1 MKSPLNLI
9 CSLVC
14 HKKQRGGVYNTSKSI
29 IPETSHENPISR
41 STQPDFDRLCFVVT
55 PFARAQQPGA
65 PSFQETLKSAESAT
79 AKKDWQ
85 AAAGYWASVVAENP
99 VNAKFW
105 EQFAQSLYQNKDY
118 KQAIPAYQK
127 ALELG
132 AGFPSNQAYNIACCY
147 ALLGAKESALKWLEK
162 AFEIGFRDLDN
173 AQKDSD
179 LQSLH
184 DNPRYLRLVGLDDL
198 SKMTREQS
206 WRYDLGMLER
216 EVDRK
221 GFAYGVV
228 RTTTKAEF
236 HDAVTNLGARA
247 EKLSDQQMV
256 IEIMKLMRTL
266 GDGHTGLLLPPQQ
279 PDYALAL
286 PLQFYLFKEGMFV
299 IAADPKYKDL
309 LGAQVLQ
316 LGGHGSDEI
325 LKSLDQVISRDNEMW
340 PSQLAPY
347 HLRSLPLLS
356 ALGLVSDI
364 RKAELSLRDADGS
377 ERKVTVEADSTHPNS
392 VIWNDFPAE
401 WTTYAQT
408 LPGSPPLYLKNAK
421 TNYWFEYLSDSK
433 VVYFQYNRVLN
444 DEKEPLAAFTER
456 LFKFINEHDV
466 EKLVIDMRWNNGGNT
481 LLAPPLL
488 YSLIKSDKV
497 NQKGK
502 LFVII
507 GRRTFSAAQN
517 TTTFFERHTKA
528 IFVGEPTGS
537 RPNFV
542 GEETPFVLPYSKI
555 MVNISDLYWQSSWP
569 MDYRTWIAPQI
580 YTPPTFAAYRANRD
594 PAMEAVLAYR

>member
-1 MKSPLNLI
+1 MKTPARVLALLGAGALI
-9 CSLVC
+9 A
-14 HKKQRGGVYNTSKSI
+14 I
-29 IPETSHENPISR
+29 
-41 STQPDFDRLCFVVT
+41 CFVIP
-55 PFARAQQPGA
+55 PFAKAQQPA
-65 PSFQETLKSAESAT
+65 ALSFQETLKNAEGAT
-79 AKKDWQ
+79 TRKDWK
-85 AAAGYWASVVAENP
+85 AATGYWAGVVAANP
-99 VNAKFW
+99 VNARFW

-118 KQAIPAYQK
+118 KQAIPAYQQ
-127 ALELG
+127 ALALG
-132 AGFPSNQAYNIACCY
+132 AGYPSNQAYNIACCY
-147 ALLGAKESALKWLEK
+147 ALLGDKEAALKWLEK
-162 AFEIGFRDLDN
+162 AFEIGFRDLEL
-173 AQKDSD
+173 AQTDSD

-184 DNPRYLRLVGLDDL
+184 EDPRYLKLVGLDDV
-198 SKMTREQS
+198 SKMTREQG
-206 WRYDLGMLER
+206 WHYDLTMLER

-221 GFAYGVV
+221 GFAYGVF

-236 HDAVTNLGARA
+236 HDAVVNLTTRV

-256 IEIMKLMRTL
+256 IEIMKLMRSL
-266 GDGHTGLLLPPQQ
+266 GDGHTGLLLPPQR
-279 PDYALAL
+279 PDYVLAL

-316 LGGHGSDEI
+316 LGGHSVEEI
-325 LKSLDQVISRDNEMW
+325 LKALDQVISRDNELW

-347 HLRSLPLLS
+347 HIRSLPLLS

-364 RKAELSLRDADGS
+364 RQTQLSLRDASGNN
-377 ERKVTVEADSTHPNS
+377 RVVTVEADSTHPTS
-392 VIWNDFPAE
+392 VIWNDFPAD
-401 WTTYAQT
+401 WITYAQT
-408 LPGSPPLYLKNAK
+408 LPAPLPLYLKNAK
-421 TNYWFEYLSDSK
+421 TVYWFEYLADPK
-433 VVYFQYNRVLN
+433 VVYFQFNRVL
-444 DEKEPLAAFTER
+444 DDKQEPLAAFTER

-481 LLAPPLL
+481 FLSQPLL
-488 YSLIKSDKV
+488 YSLIKSDKI

-555 MVNISDLYWQSSWP
+555 TVNISDLYWQSSWP

-580 YTPPTFAAYRANRD
+580 YTPPAFAAYRANRD
-594 PAMEAVLAYR
+594 PAMEAILAYNQ

>member
-1 MKSPLNLI
+1 MKTPSRAVKLRLNAGVLI
-9 CSLVC
+9 A
-14 HKKQRGGVYNTSKSI
+14 
-29 IPETSHENPISR
+29 
-41 STQPDFDRLCFVVT
+41 LCFVVT

-79 AKKDWQ
+79 AKKDWK

-147 ALLGAKESALKWLEK
+147 ALLGDKESALKWLEK
-162 AFEIGFRDLDN
+162 AFEIGFRDLEN

-198 SKMTREQS
+198 SKMTREQG

-236 HDAVTNLGARA
+236 HDAVTNLSARV

-316 LGGHGSDEI
+316 LGGHGIDEI

-364 RKAELSLRDADGS
+364 RKTELSLRDANGS

-401 WTTYAQT
+401 WTTFAQT

-456 LFKFINEHDV
+456 LSKFINEHDV

-481 LLAPPLL
+481 FLSQPLL
-488 YSLIKSDKV
+488 YSLIKNDKI

-569 MDYRTWIAPQI
+569 MDYRSWIAPQI

-594 PAMEAVLAYR
+594 PAMEAILAYR

>member
-1 MKSPLNLI
+1 MKTPSRVLL
-9 CSLVC
+9 SL
-14 HKKQRGGVYNTSKSI
+14 TSI
-29 IPETSHENPISR
+29 A
-41 STQPDFDRLCFVVT
+41 LCFVVT

-444 DEKEPLAAFTER
+444 DEKEPLAAFSER